1 MKAFST
7 YFDDLVEY
15 WKSSSRAGE
24 SLSVDVFWCLK
35 ITQKIHSKHRV
46 WFVFFVKQFVS
57 DHSCEEEGG
66 LVIVFFFNF
75 MLVLFSD
82 FSMLAKNAF
91 LDVFGTSQEVSQDS
105 FWGHP
110 GYLLGQL
117 LGRVSVSLE
126 ITSNNKSS
134 MSFCLWALGKAKRIM
149 SLCFLIC
156 FEGGQSN
163 ENIFEKE
170 NTMSVAFERFPIAVC
185 TWLHF
190 FDYSGWTTSISIRI
204 NVAEEKGWAC

>member
-1 MKAFST
+1 M
-7 YFDDLVEY
+7 
-15 WKSSSRAGE
+15 
-24 SLSVDVFWCLK
+24 
-35 ITQKIHSKHRV
+35 
-46 WFVFFVKQFVS
+46 
-57 DHSCEEEGG
+57 
-66 LVIVFFFNF
+66 LVI
-75 MLVLFSD
+75 FSD
-82 FSMLAKNAF
+82 FSIWDHNDF
-91 LDVFGTSQEVSQDS
+91 LDVFGSSQEVSQEP
-105 FWGHP
+105 FGGHL

-117 LGRVSVSLE
+117 VGWFSLPPE
-126 ITSNNKSS
+126 ITNNNKNST
-134 MSFCLWALGKAKRIM
+134 SFCLWALGKANRIM

-204 NVAEEKGWAC
+204 NVAEEKGGLANRYWDHCSQCVSVSPVGAHFPTPYGTPQFIAKVVLHI